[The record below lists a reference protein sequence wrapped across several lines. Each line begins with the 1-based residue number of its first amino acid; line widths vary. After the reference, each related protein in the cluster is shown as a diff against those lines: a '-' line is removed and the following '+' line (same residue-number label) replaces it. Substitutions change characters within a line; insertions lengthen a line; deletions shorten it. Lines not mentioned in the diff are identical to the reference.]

1 MMEVSPIWAQRVGS
15 IMRSTL
21 TRQFALGVGAVA
33 IVGMGALSACGSD
46 TKEKPAET
54 TAPTQSSA
62 PASPSANAPSPT
74 EKKVGPGGNNSF
86 SPTVK
91 ARPAPT
97 ALPGNVV
104 TGG

>member
-1 MMEVSPIWAQRVGS
+1 ML
-15 IMRSTL
+15 STRL
-21 TRQFALGVGAVA
+21 TRQFALATGALA
-33 IVGMGALSACGSD
+33 IVGMGALSACSS

-54 TAPTQSSA
+54 TAPSTNSSA
-62 PASPSANAPSPT
+62 PASPNAPAPT
-74 EKKVGPGGNNSF
+74 EKNLTPGGNNSF

-97 ALPGNVV
+97 ALPGNVI

>member
-1 MMEVSPIWAQRVGS
+1 MSSTFVSSA
-15 IMRSTL
+15 L
-21 TRQFALGVGAVA
+21 TRQIALAAGAVA
-33 IVGMGALSACGSD
+33 IVGMGALTACSTA
-46 TKEKPAET
+46 TKDKPAET
-54 TAPTQSSA
+54 TAPSQSSSA
-62 PASPSANAPSPT
+62 PSSNAPSPT
-74 EKKVGPGGNNSF
+74 EKAVGGGGNSF

>member
-1 MMEVSPIWAQRVGS
+1 
-15 IMRSTL
+15 MRSSL
-21 TRQFALGVGAVA
+21 NRKFALVAGAAA
-33 IVGMGALSACGSD
+33 IVGMGALSACSSD

-54 TAPTQSSA
+54 TAPTQSSGA
-62 PASPSANAPSPT
+62 PSSNVPSPT
-74 EKKVGPGGNNSF
+74 EKAVGPGGNNSF

>member
-1 MMEVSPIWAQRVGS
+1 MS
-15 IMRSTL
+15 STL
-21 TRQFALGVGAVA
+21 TRQFALATGALA
-33 IVGMGALSACGSD
+33 IVGMGALSACSTD
-46 TKEKPAET
+46 TKEKPTET
-54 TAPTQSSA
+54 KAPTSESSA
-62 PASPSANAPSPT
+62 SNAPSPT
-74 EKKVGPGGNNSF
+74 EKAVGGGANSF

>member
-1 MMEVSPIWAQRVGS
+1 MA
-15 IMRSTL
+15 STL
-21 TRQFALGVGAVA
+21 IRQLALASGAAA
-33 IVGMGALSACGSD
+33 IIGMGALTACSSA

-54 TAPTQSSA
+54 TGPSKESSA
-62 PASPSANAPSPT
+62 PASPSSNAPQPT
-74 EKKVGPGGNNSF
+74 EKKVGAGSNNSF

-91 ARPAPT
+91 APPAPT

>member
-1 MMEVSPIWAQRVGS
+1 MS
-15 IMRSTL
+15 STL
-21 TRQFALGVGAVA
+21 TRRLALATGAIA
-33 IVGMGALSACGSD
+33 IVGMGALSACSTG

-54 TAPTQSSA
+54 TAPSQSSSA
-62 PASPSANAPSPT
+62 PASPNAPSPT
-74 EKKVGPGGNNSF
+74 EKAVGGGANSF
-86 SPTVK
+86 SPTVT

>member
-1 MMEVSPIWAQRVGS
+1 MWSVQW
-15 IMRSTL
+15 
-21 TRQFALGVGAVA
+21 TRRIALAAGGAA
-33 IVGMGALSACGSD
+33 IVGMGALTACSSD
-46 TKEKPAET
+46 TKEKPTET
-54 TAPTQSSA
+54 KAPTESRA
-62 PASPSANAPSPT
+62 PGSPSNAPTPT
-74 EKKVGPGGNNSF
+74 EKKVGPGATNSF

>member
-1 MMEVSPIWAQRVGS
+1 
-15 IMRSTL
+15 MRSSL
-21 TRQFALGVGAVA
+21 TRKLALATGAAA
-33 IVGMGALSACGSD
+33 IVGMGALSACSSD

-54 TAPTQSSA
+54 KSPSPSSSA
-62 PASPSANAPSPT
+62 PANAPQPT
-74 EKKVGPGGNNSF
+74 EKNVTRGGNSF

-97 ALPGNVV
+97 ALPGNVI

>member
-1 MMEVSPIWAQRVGS
+1 
-15 IMRSTL
+15 MRSSL
-21 TRQFALGVGAVA
+21 TRQFALAAGAVA
-33 IVGMGALSACGSD
+33 IVGMGALSACSTE

-62 PASPSANAPSPT
+62 PAKPSPT
-74 EKKVGPGGNNSF
+74 EKNVGPGGNNSF

>member
-1 MMEVSPIWAQRVGS
+1 
-15 IMRSTL
+15 MRSSL
-21 TRQFALGVGAVA
+21 TRQVALAAGAVA
-33 IVGMGALSACGSD
+33 IVGMGALSACSTE

-62 PASPSANAPSPT
+62 PAQPSPT
-74 EKKVGPGGNNSF
+74 EKAVGPGGNNSF

>member
-1 MMEVSPIWAQRVGS
+1 
-15 IMRSTL
+15 MRSSL
-21 TRQFALGVGAVA
+21 TRKFALVAGAAA
-33 IVGMGALSACGSD
+33 IVGMGALSACSSD

-54 TAPTQSSA
+54 TAPTQTSGAPSS
-62 PASPSANAPSPT
+62 NVPSPT
-74 EKKVGPGGNNSF
+74 EKSVGGPNSF

-97 ALPGNVV
+97 ALPGNVI

>member
-1 MMEVSPIWAQRVGS
+1 MWSARV
-15 IMRSTL
+15 
-21 TRQFALGVGAVA
+21 TRQIALAAGATA
-33 IVGMGALSACGSD
+33 IVGMGALTACSTD
-46 TKEKPAET
+46 TKEKPTET
-54 TAPTQSSA
+54 KSPTESSA
-62 PASPSANAPSPT
+62 PQTPGNAPQPT

-86 SPTVK
+86 SPTVT

>member
-1 MMEVSPIWAQRVGS
+1 MWSAQWTRRIALAAGGAA
-15 IMRSTL
+15 IIGMGTL
-21 TRQFALGVGAVA
+21 T
-33 IVGMGALSACGSD
+33 ACSSD
-46 TKEKPAET
+46 TKEKPTET
-54 TAPTQSSA
+54 KSPTESSA
-62 PASPSANAPSPT
+62 PSNQPAPT

-86 SPTVK
+86 SPTVT